1 MVRQW
6 QLRGFPSDGLMDGM
20 DDSDHNSQSSLPA
33 VVVPRPVMRTRRVEP
48 RPTRWHSGRLPDR
61 LRRAS
66 QHPAVA
72 GSLATAA
79 GLMLHAGLRRALTS
93 QGRSARL
100 AGSAVT
106 PAPSTVADGG
116 LLVLF
121 SRTVV
126 VDTWIV
132 RGRRNPEGR

>member
-1 MVRQW
+1 
-6 QLRGFPSDGLMDGM
+6 MDGM
-20 DDSDHNSQSSLPA
+20 DDSDHNTPSTLPA
-33 VVVPRPVMRTRRVEP
+33 VVVPRPVMRARRAEQ

-66 QHPAVA
+66 RHPAVA

-79 GLMLHAGLRRALTS
+79 GLMVHAGLRWALAPE
-93 QGRSARL
+93 GRSAQI

-106 PAPSTVADGG
+106 PKPSAVPNGG
-116 LLVLF
+116 SLMLF

-126 VDTWIV
+126 VETWTV
-132 RGRRNPEGR
+132 RGRRT